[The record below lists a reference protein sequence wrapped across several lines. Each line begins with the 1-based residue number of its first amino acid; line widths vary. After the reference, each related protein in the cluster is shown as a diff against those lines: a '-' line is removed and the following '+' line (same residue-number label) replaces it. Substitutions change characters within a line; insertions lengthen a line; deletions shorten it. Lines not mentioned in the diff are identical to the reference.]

1 MRNTCVNKAAGI
13 GVIIAVIIGIII
25 VSAGISMD
33 SVQVEETTPVEE
45 VVEVEESIPVEEEV
59 DAVEE
64 TTPVEEVVEVEESI
78 PVEEEAIEVEET
90 TPVEEEE
97 GGRNLSV
104 EFTEKVGI
112 KSP

>member
-45 VVEVEESIPVEEEV
+45 VVEVEEAILVEEEV
-59 DAVEE
+59 DA
-64 TTPVEEVVEVEESI
+64 
-78 PVEEEAIEVEET
+78 VEET

>member
-64 TTPVEEVVEVEESI
+64 TTPVEE
-78 PVEEEAIEVEET
+78 
-90 TPVEEEE
+90 EEEE